1 MGVSASA
8 TTLPNQHNVSA
19 RERKYLDNLQELRAA
34 VSALKSTTDKLN
46 GALDTIDTED
56 SLAEQMV
63 KKLESIMGE

>member
-1 MGVSASA
+1 M
-8 TTLPNQHNVSA
+8 SA
-19 RERKYLDNLQELRAA
+19 RERKYRDNLQELRTSVA
-34 VSALKSTTDKLN
+34 ALKSTTDKLN

>member
-8 TTLPNQHNVSA
+8 TTLPNQRKTSA
-19 RERKYLDNLQELRAA
+19 RERKYLDNLQELRTA
-34 VSALKSTTDKLN
+34 VAALKSTTDKLN